1 MPPERTSEGYANV
14 TKDTKIFRLNMTYSK
29 ETEQYMSVIEKQ
41 METIGVL
48 EDADK
53 ENLKLLKIQIELYYR
68 AVDEL
73 EKNGLTA
80 YDKVGRL
87 SVNPA
92 FTIQRSAMV
101 NIISLL
107 KELSISAR
115 QRRLLTS
122 AGQTNEEDP
131 MDVFL
136 KEMQND

>member
-1 MPPERTSEGYANV
+1 M
-14 TKDTKIFRLNMTYSK
+14 KYSK
-29 ETEQYMSVIEKQ
+29 ETEEYMSVIEKQ
-41 METIGVL
+41 MESLGVL

-73 EKNGLTA
+73 EEHGLTVT
-80 YDKVGRL
+80 DQKGRL
-87 SVNPA
+87 VMNPA
-92 FTIQRSAMV
+92 FTVQRSAITNVIALM
-101 NIISLL
+101 
-107 KELSISAR
+107 KELSLSAR

-136 KEMQND
+136 REMSNGD